1 MTWRQQGR
9 VFLVRVRVVVN
20 VRVGLLRLQRP
31 RARLRGARFS
41 GAGAGRGRAGA
52 RETTRV
58 IEGTV
63 LHAHA
68 RSLPLQG
75 QAIAAESAAWCL
87 AIVVCNV
94 YFFATNTRNQK

>member
-1 MTWRQQGR
+1 M
-9 VFLVRVRVVVN
+9 RVRVVVH

-41 GAGAGRGRAGA
+41 GAGAGRGRAGSGRRRSRAGA

-58 IEGTV
+58 TEGTV

-94 YFFATNTRNQK
+94 YFFATNSRNQK